1 MEGQILI
8 PSFRRDQPVAGIRRG
23 KVIAILAGVVC
34 VYLQFPAIADPLSP
48 PSQGIASCDESVP
61 NCDAHNNGFDYTRP
75 QTNLG
80 MRLLYQDS
88 SSASARTER
97 ETLFLRWSQKIDLAS
112 GWKLGL
118 LGQLPFSN
126 QEVLPYGPP
135 GAVQSAG
142 VGDTT
147 AQVALTHALSQRW
160 AFGFGARFVAPTAED
175 NLGSGKWQ
183 IMPGAG
189 VRISLP
195 ELGPDS
201 YFSPVARYAISVAG
215 NSTRR
220 DINELQ
226 IAPTLNIGLPDRW
239 FVSLFPSND
248 VRLNYGRPSSGQTG
262 HLFLPF
268 DAAVGRELKSGLV
281 VTLEMSVPLIKDYP
295 VYNFKSQLTVSQ
307 KF

>member
-1 MEGQILI
+1 L
-8 PSFRRDQPVAGIRRG
+8 
-23 KVIAILAGVVC
+23 VIAISAGAACVC
-34 VYLQFPAIADPLSP
+34 LQFSAIADPLSP
-48 PSQGIASCDESVP
+48 PSQGYSSCDEAIS
-61 NCDAHNNGFDYTRP
+61 NCDADNNGLDYTRP

-80 MRLLYQDS
+80 VRLLDQES

-126 QEVLPYGPP
+126 QEVLPYALAGS
-135 GAVQSAG
+135 AQSAG

-175 NLGSGKWQ
+175 NLGGGKWQ
-183 IMPGAG
+183 VMPGAG
-189 VRISLP
+189 VRLSLP
-195 ELGPDS
+195 EFGPDS

-239 FVSLFPSND
+239 FVTLFPSND
-248 VRLNYGRPSSGQTG
+248 VRINYGRPSSGQTG